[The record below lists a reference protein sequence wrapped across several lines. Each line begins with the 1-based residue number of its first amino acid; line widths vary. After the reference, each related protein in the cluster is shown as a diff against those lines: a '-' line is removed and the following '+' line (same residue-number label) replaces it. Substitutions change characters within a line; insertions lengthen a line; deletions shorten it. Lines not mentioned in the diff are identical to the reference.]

1 VLERQPDLA
10 VYADNVVFE
19 DRLSPRLGLPAASC
33 EGREAYG
40 RLLWSLRFHGALF
53 FCKSRLDLL
62 RVWEKEPGVV
72 CVRWCARAS
81 PRLLDGLVTTDSA
94 ALTLDGV
101 SGGDTSGVR
110 GGGGAG
116 AMALNGQV
124 GTPISGPPGVWPG
137 GPPPPRRRRRP
148 PARGPPPAGRGG
160 AGAPPAQQGTEC
172 STRKTAQ
179 RAARDLRWRAVSAFH
194 PPHPKNHTHNPLC
207 WP

>member
-1 VLERQPDLA
+1 VQDLPAVLERQPDLA

-110 GGGGAG
+110 GGGG
-116 AMALNGQV
+116 
-124 GTPISGPPGVWPG
+124 G
-137 GPPPPRRRRRP
+137 G
-148 PARGPPPAGRGG
+148 
-160 AGAPPAQQGTEC
+160 QQGTEC